1 MTIGTPDGHFFMFAF
16 SVISC
21 PDPPFPYCSVL
32 PLLFCPSFTVLCCSV
47 LPLLFCSV
55 PSFPTRS
62 RIPPVILSEH
72 SESKDLLKD
81 TRPATTRETE

>member
-1 MTIGTPDGHFFMFAF
+1 MTIGTPDGHFLMFPF
-16 SVISC
+16 SVIPC
-21 PDPPFPYCSVL
+21 PDPSFPY
-32 PLLFCPSFTVLCCSV
+32 CSV

-62 RIPPVILSEH
+62 RIPPVILSER

-81 TRPATTRETE
+81 TRPATTREAE